1 MNIGDLVI
9 TPDPLVG
16 RIRGFV
22 QQTMG
27 AKKLLA
33 WVEVGGG
40 ERRAYDV
47 DELTAVPATSGAEE
61 KKP

>member
-1 MNIGDLVI
+1 MNVGDIVI

-16 RIRGFV
+16 KVRAFV
-22 QQTMG
+22 QQTAG

-33 WVEVGGG
+33 WVDIGRG

-47 DELTAVPATSGAEE
+47 DDLKVVSVPNEGTDI
-61 KKP
+61 